1 MMKAFK
7 NAIVVWALIPLFT
20 GAMAILLGPSFW
32 QNAGLELSPAG
43 ISDPLLDSQVRFL
56 GTIWF
61 GYGVLLCVCVR
72 DLQKYANLLRG
83 ALFLVFLAGIARLVS
98 VAQVGVPD
106 SSAGLLIITAVLIAE
121 LVLMPLLI
129 WWQYRVIPKEPAK
142 LG

>member
-43 ISDPLLDSQVRFL
+43 ISDPMLDSQVRFL

-61 GYGVLLCVCVR
+61 GYGVLLCVCIS

-83 ALFLVFLAGIARLVS
+83 ALFLVF
-98 VAQVGVPD
+98 
-106 SSAGLLIITAVLIAE
+106 
-121 LVLMPLLI
+121 
-129 WWQYRVIPKEPAK
+129 
-142 LG
+142 